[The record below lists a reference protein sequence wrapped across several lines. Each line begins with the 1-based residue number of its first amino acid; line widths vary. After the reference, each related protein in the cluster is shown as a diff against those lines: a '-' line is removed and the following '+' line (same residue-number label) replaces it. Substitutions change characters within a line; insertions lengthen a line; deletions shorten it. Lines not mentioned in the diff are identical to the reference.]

1 MQGANG
7 NGNGDGN
14 GLTRK
19 GSTTKSLP
27 NSSSTAPSSTT
38 PELRKTI
45 SMEHANS
52 NFNSN
57 GRTQTRQTQSVGPNV
72 HDSSSPSSP
81 PSSYGNG
88 GGRRAQLSIAPG
100 LGTIPGSTSDLGLED
115 GGVGGDEFG
124 RRTGG
129 SGGGYSTHIGYRDR
143 DRDAYGQRD
152 GQRDRTQSHSHSHQS
167 RSHTTYGNGNGHG
180 HGRHHHHHQ
189 MHTHTH
195 AHTRPK
201 HTVIPTLPTSL
212 DAAAALIASSSLPSS
227 SHPHPHSQS
236 PNGISISNGNGFRPP
251 NSPART
257 PPKTNAN
264 ASGNAKGET
273 QIQSPN
279 HLYVDRPSRKSTSS
293 ASRDREHFS
302 HSVHGHGHG
311 HTIGFGLGG
320 LANLATKMNT
330 HKSQPD
336 LHAHVHALDGVG
348 GMSPSKVKM
357 KGKEVVISSP
367 LFQRRGT
374 GGTCSLIHTYT
385 FLLSGR

>member
-1 MQGANG
+1 M
-7 NGNGDGN
+7 
-14 GLTRK
+14 
-19 GSTTKSLP
+19 
-27 NSSSTAPSSTT
+27 
-38 PELRKTI
+38 
-45 SMEHANS
+45 
-52 NFNSN
+52 
-57 GRTQTRQTQSVGPNV
+57 SVGMNL
-72 HDSSSPSSP
+72 
-81 PSSYGNG
+81 G
-88 GGRRAQLSIAPG
+88 GGQADPEEGGIRLI
-100 LGTIPGSTSDLGLED
+100 LGIEIGIGMHMDNAMDNAIGHNRTLIRINLVLILHTGMGMAMADIITIIKCI
-115 GGVGGDEFG
+115 
-124 RRTGG
+124 R
-129 SGGGYSTHIGYRDR
+129 I
-143 DRDAYGQRD
+143 
-152 GQRDRTQSHSHSHQS
+152 
-167 RSHTTYGNGNGHG
+167 
-180 HGRHHHHHQ
+180 
-189 MHTHTH
+189 
-195 AHTRPK
+195 HTRIHVQK

-293 ASRDREHFS
+293 ASNSRDRDRDHFS

-367 LFQRRGT
+367 LLQRRGT